1 MVHEQKQR
9 ESIISAATKL
19 FSRYGL
25 EKTTME
31 DIARAAR
38 KGKSSLYYYFPSKEM
53 VFAEV
58 IRREISGLE
67 AAITLDMKSEIHP
80 DAKLKAFVQ
89 TRLRYLVQTADQFT
103 SIKAEHIQNYEF
115 IQSLSEDHLTWQI
128 ETLEEILELGRTN
141 GYYGLSSTTAVARA
155 FLYALKGFEYPWMAD
170 LATVEMEE
178 SANVLLDILLE
189 GIRKR

>member
-1 MVHEQKQR
+1 MIREQKKR
-9 ESIISAATKL
+9 EYIISAAAEL
-19 FSRYGL
+19 FARYGL

-31 DIARAAR
+31 DIAKAAR
-38 KGKSSLYYYFPSKEM
+38 KGKSSLYYYFSSKEM

-67 AAITLDMKSEIHP
+67 AAITLGMKYEIHP
-80 DAKLKAFVQ
+80 DAKLKTFVQ

-103 SIKAEHIQNYEF
+103 SIKAEYIQNYEF
-115 IQSLSEDHLTWQI
+115 IQNLSAEHLTWQI
-128 ETLEEILELGRTN
+128 EALEEILELGRAN
-141 GYYGLSSTTAVARA
+141 GYYRLSNTAAVARA
-155 FLYALKGFEYPWMAD
+155 FIYALKGFEYPWMAD
-170 LATVEMEE
+170 LAPVEMEE